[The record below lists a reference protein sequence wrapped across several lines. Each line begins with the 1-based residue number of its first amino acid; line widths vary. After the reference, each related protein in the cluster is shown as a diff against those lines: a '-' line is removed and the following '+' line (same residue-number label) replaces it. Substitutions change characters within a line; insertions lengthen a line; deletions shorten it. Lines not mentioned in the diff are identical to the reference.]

1 MAVKKPTATEATKV
15 EAVQTK
21 AKDVK
26 EAKAPEN
33 ITVCL
38 NYPHDLTFQLK
49 DRGGNPRNITI
60 RGNAFQL
67 RGKPMGVLPTKGAYG
82 LTSIKREDW
91 EEIKKAHGDLLL
103 IKNHLLF
110 ASETD
115 EVDDAVKDAS
125 SLVNGY
131 EPVDPKQTRTKEEK
145 QGA

>member
-145 QGA
+145 